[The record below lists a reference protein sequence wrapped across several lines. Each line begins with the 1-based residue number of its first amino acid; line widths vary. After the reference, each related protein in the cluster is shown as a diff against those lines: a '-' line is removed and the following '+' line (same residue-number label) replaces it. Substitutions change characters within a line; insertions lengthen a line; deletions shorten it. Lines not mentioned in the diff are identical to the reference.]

1 MEENPTAPDVVRDGG
16 TTIGSKNSAMA
27 PPLGKPPE
35 KPEKGKEPEQ
45 PADAA
50 ETR

>member
-16 TTIGSKNSAMA
+16 TTIGSKNNAMA

-35 KPEKGKEPEQ
+35 KDKGKAPEQ
-45 PADAA
+45 PSDAA
-50 ETR
+50 EKG